1 MKQSVPS
8 SAAARAFMRRA
19 TSISAR
25 PAGTSLSEVRS
36 AAGISSKSSSMRRTP
51 MASSISRTSC
61 SVCGMNGIKYT
72 LSESYRREM
81 QRDALRLAALM
92 GSVRL
97 SLDLRLIHVGIEQRG
112 DIARV
117 VGADA
122 HHPALAVRVFV
133 DDLGAVAQAL
143 VDRHHLARHG
153 AVDVGGGLHRFHH
166 RAFLSRLHRAADL
179 GQLDEH
185 HVAQ

>member
-1 MKQSVPS
+1 
-8 SAAARAFMRRA
+8 
-19 TSISAR
+19 
-25 PAGTSLSEVRS
+25 
-36 AAGISSKSSSMRRTP
+36 
-51 MASSISRTSC
+51 
-61 SVCGMNGIKYT
+61 
-72 LSESYRREM
+72 M

-97 SLDLRLIHVGIEQRG
+97 SLDLRLIHVGIEQRV

-133 DDLGAVAQAL
+133 DDLGVVAQGL

-153 AVDVGGGLHRFHH
+153 AVDVGGGLHRFFFCV
-166 RAFLSRLHRAADL
+166 FLSCLFCVVVL
-179 GQLDEH
+179 GLLVVLL
-185 HVAQ
+185 VALLVLGVFGVVVGV